1 MQIALPVV
9 DVERRLILVW
19 VALIFVG
26 GVAWF
31 GSGTPVVGACIV
43 VAVLLATLSPAGAM
57 LATCAGIP
65 LIFHPIEVGSL
76 HLSMLEL
83 GVVITTAGLV
93 CRSVYDLVEDRS
105 RLTFEWMRPAAIW
118 VLPGLLLIVGTL
130 SLVWIPFQSHF
141 AEALRTW
148 RWVIVEPLLL
158 FAIARWTI
166 ARHGVVPVVLAIAAP
181 AVIVAIAGIWQLA
194 SVTSTFAVDD
204 VHRSTSTYL
213 HPNNLALY
221 LERTFFLIAVPGLLL
236 AGRKWRGLLVL
247 AAFILAG
254 VAVTFSRGAL
264 LALFAG
270 CATALLLRPLE
281 KGWRYLL
288 TASAVAGVAFWVVAG
303 ARFSGDES
311 SGFVSTRRYL
321 WSDSLEMLRDF
332 PFTGIGLD
340 QFLWLH
346 RGRYIDPR
354 IWNERYT
361 SHPHNLLLDAWLS
374 LGVAGVVFLGLMVV
388 CGLWTLVQCRR
399 GRIAFDPWR
408 LGVMAALG
416 AGLAHGL
423 VDNGY
428 FLPDLAAMTWLMIA
442 IVVPYARAT
451 TTDPAGR
458 LP

>member
-130 SLVWIPFQSHF
+130 SLVGMPFQSHF

-321 WSDSLEMLRDF
+321 WSDSL
-332 PFTGIGLD
+332 
-340 QFLWLH
+340 
-346 RGRYIDPR
+346 
-354 IWNERYT
+354 
-361 SHPHNLLLDAWLS
+361 
-374 LGVAGVVFLGLMVV
+374 
-388 CGLWTLVQCRR
+388 
-399 GRIAFDPWR
+399 
-408 LGVMAALG
+408 
-416 AGLAHGL
+416 
-423 VDNGY
+423 
-428 FLPDLAAMTWLMIA
+428 
-442 IVVPYARAT
+442 
-451 TTDPAGR
+451 
-458 LP
+458 